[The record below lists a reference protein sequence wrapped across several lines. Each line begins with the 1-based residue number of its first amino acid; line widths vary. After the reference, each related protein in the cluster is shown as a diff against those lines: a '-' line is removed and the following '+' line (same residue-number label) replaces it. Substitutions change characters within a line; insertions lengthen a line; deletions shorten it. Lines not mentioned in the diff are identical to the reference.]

1 MAINV
6 KINGEAVNFDGE
18 VSIMDILSERKVRPE
33 IVAVE
38 LNGEL
43 INRAKYD
50 ELKLQDGDQ
59 LEYLLYMAGGSILK
73 SKDRSADP
81 TWT

>member
-6 KINGEAVNFDGE
+6 KINGEAQSFENEISV
-18 VSIMDILSERKVRPE
+18 MDVLTDRNVRPE

-43 INRAKYD
+43 VHRSKYE

-59 LEYLLYMAGGSILK
+59 LEYLLYMAGGA
-73 SKDRSADP
+73 DRSADL
-81 TWT
+81 